1 MILLRVRYTH
11 ETQLHKTHTHTKGKK
26 LVNKTKKKFRVALL
40 LKLDQT
46 KIPPTNSPL
55 PKWRK
60 SGLKGKKKTPST
72 HIFIGVKS
80 AKKGDTLATTS
91 QGSKEKF
98 LLKTLVYTLTC

>member
-60 SGLKGKKKTPST
+60 SGLKGKKKRQVLTFSLGSSPVRRGTPSRPRVRGARRN
-72 HIFIGVKS
+72 F
-80 AKKGDTLATTS
+80 
-91 QGSKEKF
+91 F
-98 LLKTLVYTLTC
+98 

>member
-1 MILLRVRYTH
+1 MILSRVRYTH
-11 ETQLHKTHTHTKGKK
+11 DTQLHKAHTHKREKK

-60 SGLKGKKKTPST
+60 WGLKGKKKTPNT
-72 HIFIGVKS
+72 HIFIEVKS
-80 AKKGDTLATTS
+80 SKKGDTLATTS
-91 QGSKEKF
+91 QGSREKF